1 MSLRLSLLLVI
12 ALTAGGLPTH
22 GAKAEQRVDPAS
34 DAKTTPIGR
43 RVEGFTLLDSR
54 GKAYALS
61 DYDDQ
66 VVVLAFL
73 GTECPLAKI
82 YAPRLRELAAQF
94 EKEGVVFL
102 GIDANLQDSLAEI
115 GAFARSS
122 GLGFPLLKDNNNEVA
137 DAVGAECTPE
147 VFLLDRQHVIRYW
160 GRIDD
165 QYGLKT
171 GGGYAKPKLTEDNLA
186 EALRQVI
193 GR

>member
-1 MSLRLSLLLVI
+1 MATVTG
-12 ALTAGGLPTH
+12 ALP
-22 GAKAEQRVDPAS
+22 RVAS
-34 DAKTTPIGR
+34 GVDATPIGKA
-43 RVEGFTLLDSR
+43 VASFALPDSYGKLHGLNDYEGR
-54 GKAYALS
+54 P
-61 DYDDQ
+61 
-66 VVVLAFL
+66 VVLAFL

-137 DAVGAECTPE
+137 DAVGAERTPE

-186 EALRQVI
+186 EALAQVI